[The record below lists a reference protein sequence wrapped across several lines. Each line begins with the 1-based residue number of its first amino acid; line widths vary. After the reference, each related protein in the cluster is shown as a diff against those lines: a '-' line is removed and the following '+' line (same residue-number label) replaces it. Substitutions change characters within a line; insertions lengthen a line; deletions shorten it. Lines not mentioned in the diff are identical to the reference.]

1 MLRADTAT
9 ARQCRRDPGRRR
21 AAGAAAQSRP
31 RRRLRGHPVRT
42 RLRTDMVDHSVA
54 GRALTPV
61 TAQVEP
67 GRLRFFRETTGERN
81 PVYSNADAA
90 RAAGYAA
97 VPVPPTYLFCLE
109 MMDAEQAFEFLDI
122 LGADLSQVLHGEQRF
137 TYRAPVMV
145 GDTLRF
151 EPRIAS
157 VTDKKGGAMTLAVVE
172 TRVTNQ
178 HGVHVAD
185 CSRTVVVLNKVAA

>member
-1 MLRADTAT
+1 
-9 ARQCRRDPGRRR
+9 
-21 AAGAAAQSRP
+21 
-31 RRRLRGHPVRT
+31 
-42 RLRTDMVDHSVA
+42 MVDHSAA

-61 TAQVEP
+61 TAQVEA

-81 PVYSNADAA
+81 PVYTDAGA
-90 RAAGYAA
+90 AQAAGYAA

-172 TRVTNQ
+172 TKVTNQ
-178 HGVHVAD
+178 HGIHVAD
-185 CSRTVVVLNKVAA
+185 CSRTVVVLNKVTA

>member
-1 MLRADTAT
+1 
-9 ARQCRRDPGRRR
+9 
-21 AAGAAAQSRP
+21 
-31 RRRLRGHPVRT
+31 
-42 RLRTDMVDHSVA
+42 MVDHSVA

-81 PVYSNADAA
+81 PVYSDAGAA

-97 VPVPPTYLFCLE
+97 MPVPPTYLFCLE

-122 LGADLSQVLHGEQRF
+122 LGADLSQVLHGEQSF

-151 EPRIAS
+151 EPRIGT

-185 CSRTVVVLNKVAA
+185 CSRTVVVLNKVTA

>member
-1 MLRADTAT
+1 
-9 ARQCRRDPGRRR
+9 
-21 AAGAAAQSRP
+21 
-31 RRRLRGHPVRT
+31 
-42 RLRTDMVDHSVA
+42 MVDHSVA

-61 TAQVEP
+61 TAQVEA

-81 PVYSNADAA
+81 PVYTDTGAA
-90 RAAGYAA
+90 QAAGYAA

-145 GDTLRF
+145 GDTLLF
-151 EPRIAS
+151 EPRIGAI
-157 VTDKKGGAMTLAVVE
+157 TDKKGGAMTLAVVE
-172 TRVTNQ
+172 TKVTNQ

>member
-1 MLRADTAT
+1 
-9 ARQCRRDPGRRR
+9 
-21 AAGAAAQSRP
+21 
-31 RRRLRGHPVRT
+31 
-42 RLRTDMVDHSVA
+42 MVDHSVV
-54 GRALTPV
+54 GRSLAPV
-61 TAQVEP
+61 TAHVES
-67 GRLRFFRETTGERN
+67 GRLRFFRETLGERN
-81 PVYSNADAA
+81 PAYTDAGA
-90 RAAGYAA
+90 AKAAGYAA
-97 VPVPPTYLFCLE
+97 IPVPPTYLFCLE
-109 MMDAEQAFEFLDI
+109 MMDAEQAFEFLDV
-122 LGADLSQVLHGEQRF
+122 LGADLAQVLHGEQRF

-157 VTDKKGGAMTLAVVE
+157 ITDKKGGAMTLAVVE